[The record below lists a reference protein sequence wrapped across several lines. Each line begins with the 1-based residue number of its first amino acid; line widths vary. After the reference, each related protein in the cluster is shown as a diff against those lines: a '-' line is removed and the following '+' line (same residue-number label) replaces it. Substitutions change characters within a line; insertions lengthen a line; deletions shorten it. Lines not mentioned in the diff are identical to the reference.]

1 MRWRR
6 PACGACRLHAC
17 ATRHA
22 MRLMVRAHGRTHSQK
37 HAESAKHTFAACI
50 QRPDGCRMML
60 FIEARVMS
68 LY

>member
-1 MRWRR
+1 
-6 PACGACRLHAC
+6 
-17 ATRHA
+17 